1 VKGDYLIVVTLFF
14 VLTKYYRK
22 DTPNM
27 SALQDQPINT
37 SFLSP
42 IGFKFQLNNFPE
54 VNYFCQSATL
64 PGISISAIDIAT
76 PLKSIQIA
84 GDEVNFEELTIKFIV
99 DENMKN
105 WLSIYDWIV
114 GLGFPTPEGQDK
126 YRKLSED
133 LELTTD
139 ATLTVLT
146 GNMNPQINFV
156 FRECF
161 PLSLSSVAF
170 DSGGTDIDYV
180 TADVSFRY
188 DVYTVKNLLN
198 N

>member
-1 VKGDYLIVVTLFF
+1 
-14 VLTKYYRK
+14 
-22 DTPNM
+22 M
-27 SALQDQPINT
+27 AALQNQPINT

-64 PGISISAIDIAT
+64 PGVSISSISVPMQLKNID
-76 PLKSIQIA
+76 IA
-84 GDEVNFEELTIKFIV
+84 GDEVTFEELSIKFIV

-105 WLSIYDWIV
+105 WLSIYDWII
-114 GLGFPTPEGQDK
+114 GLGFPTKEGQEK
-126 YRKLSED
+126 YKKLSENS
-133 LELTTD
+133 ELTTD

-156 FRECF
+156 FKECF
-161 PLSLSSVAF
+161 PLSLTSIAF

-188 DVYTVKNLLN
+188 DVYTVQNLLEN
-198 N
+198 EITYEGARAYPSGEKPPVDDDTGA

>member
-1 VKGDYLIVVTLFF
+1 
-14 VLTKYYRK
+14 
-22 DTPNM
+22 M
-27 SALQDQPINT
+27 AALRDQPINT

-42 IGFKFQLNNFPE
+42 IGFKFQLNNFPA

-64 PGISISAIDIAT
+64 PGISISAIDVPT
-76 PLKSIQIA
+76 PLKTISIS
-84 GDEVNFEELTIKFIV
+84 GDEVSFEELSIKFIV

-114 GLGFPTPEGQDK
+114 GLGFPTKEGQEK
-126 YRKLSED
+126 YKKLSENS
-133 LELTTD
+133 ELTTD

-146 GNMNPQINFV
+146 SNMNAQINFH
-156 FRECF
+156 FKNCF
-161 PLSLSSVAF
+161 PLSLSSIAF

-188 DVYTVKNLLN
+188 DVYTVENLLSN
-198 N
+198 DSSYEGARAYPSGEKPPTDDTSGA

>member
-1 VKGDYLIVVTLFF
+1 
-14 VLTKYYRK
+14 
-22 DTPNM
+22 M

-42 IGFKFQLNNFPE
+42 IGFKFQLNNFPA

-64 PGISISAIDIAT
+64 PGISISAIDVPT
-76 PLKSIQIA
+76 PLKTIAMA
-84 GDEVNFEELTIKFIV
+84 GDEVAFEELSIKFIV

-105 WLSIYDWIV
+105 WLSIYDWII
-114 GLGFPTPEGQDK
+114 GLGFPTEEGQEK
-126 YRKLSED
+126 YAKLAIAS
-133 LELTTD
+133 ELTTD

-146 GNMNPQINFV
+146 SNMNAQINFR
-156 FRECF
+156 FQECF
-161 PLSLSSVAF
+161 PLSLSSIAF

-188 DVYTVKNLLN
+188 DVYTVENLLN
-198 N
+198 NDPTYEGTRAYPHGEKPPTTDLSGA

>member
-1 VKGDYLIVVTLFF
+1 
-14 VLTKYYRK
+14 
-22 DTPNM
+22 M
-27 SALQDQPINT
+27 SALRDQPTNT

-64 PGISISAIDIAT
+64 PGISISSINVPT
-76 PLKSIQIA
+76 PLKAIDLA
-84 GDEVNFEELTIKFIV
+84 GDEVTYEELSIKFIV

-105 WLSIYDWIV
+105 WLSIYDWII
-114 GLGFPTPEGQDK
+114 GLGFPTKEGQEK
-126 YRKLSED
+126 YAKLAIAS
-133 LELTTD
+133 ELTTD

-146 GNMNPQINFV
+146 SNMNPQINFV
-156 FRECF
+156 FKECF
-161 PLSLSSVAF
+161 PLSLTSIAF

-188 DVYTVKNLLN
+188 DVYTVENLLN
-198 N
+198 NETTYEGSRAYPSGEKPPTTDTSGA

>member
-1 VKGDYLIVVTLFF
+1 
-14 VLTKYYRK
+14 
-22 DTPNM
+22 M

-42 IGFKFQLNNFPE
+42 IGFKFQLNNFPA

-64 PGISISAIDIAT
+64 PGVSISFIEVAT
-76 PLKSIQIA
+76 PLKSIQMS
-84 GDEVNFEELTIKFIV
+84 GDEVSFEELSIKFIV

-105 WLSIYDWIV
+105 WLSIYDWII
-114 GLGFPTPEGQDK
+114 GLGFPTKEGQEK
-126 YRKLSED
+126 YAKLAIAS
-133 LELTTD
+133 ELTTD

-146 GNMNPQINFV
+146 SNMNAQINFV

-161 PLSLSSVAF
+161 PLSLSSIAF

-188 DVYTVKNLLN
+188 DVYTVENLLN
-198 N
+198 NEVSYEGARAYPSGEKPPTTDTSGA

>member
-1 VKGDYLIVVTLFF
+1 MS
-14 VLTKYYRK
+14 VL
-22 DTPNM
+22 
-27 SALQDQPINT
+27 QGQPINT

-54 VNYFCQSATL
+54 VNYFVQSASL
-64 PGISISAIDIAT
+64 PGISISSISVPT
-76 PLKSIQIA
+76 PLKAIDLA
-84 GDEVNFEELTIKFIV
+84 GDEINFEELTIKFIV

-105 WLSIYDWIV
+105 WLSIYDWII
-114 GLGFPTPEGQDK
+114 GLGFPTEEGQAK
-126 YRKLSED
+126 YKKLSTNS
-133 LELTTD
+133 ELTTD

-156 FRECF
+156 FQNCF
-161 PLSLSSVAF
+161 PLNLSSIAF

-188 DVYTVKNLLN
+188 DVYTVQNLLEN
-198 N
+198 ETSYEGSRAYPSGEKPPTTDTSGA

>member
-1 VKGDYLIVVTLFF
+1 
-14 VLTKYYRK
+14 
-22 DTPNM
+22 M
-27 SALQDQPINT
+27 AALRDQPINT

-42 IGFKFQLNNFPE
+42 IGFKFQLNRFPA

-64 PGISISAIDIAT
+64 PGVSISSISVPMQLKNID
-76 PLKSIQIA
+76 IA
-84 GDEVNFEELTIKFIV
+84 GDEVTFEELSIKFIV

-105 WLSIYDWIV
+105 WLSIYDWII
-114 GLGFPTPEGQDK
+114 GLGFPTEEGQEK
-126 YRKLSED
+126 YAKLAIAS
-133 LELTTD
+133 ELTTD

-146 GNMNPQINFV
+146 SNMNAQINFR

-161 PLSLSSVAF
+161 PLSLSSIAF

-188 DVYTVKNLLN
+188 DVYTVENLLN
-198 N
+198 NEVTYEGTRAYAHGEKPPTTDLSGA

>member
-1 VKGDYLIVVTLFF
+1 
-14 VLTKYYRK
+14 
-22 DTPNM
+22 M
-27 SALQDQPINT
+27 AALRDQPINT

-54 VNYFCQSATL
+54 VNYFVQSASL
-64 PGISISAIDIAT
+64 PGISISAIDVPTALKTIA
-76 PLKSIQIA
+76 IA

-105 WLSIYDWIV
+105 WLSIYDWII
-114 GLGFPTPEGQDK
+114 GLGFPTKEGQEK
-126 YRKLSED
+126 YAKLAATS
-133 LELTTD
+133 ELTTD

-146 GNMNPQINFV
+146 SNMNAQINFR

-161 PLSLSSVAF
+161 PLSLSSIAF

-188 DVYTVKNLLN
+188 DVYTVENLLTN
-198 N
+198 EVTYEGTRAYAHGEKPPTTDTSGA

>member
-1 VKGDYLIVVTLFF
+1 
-14 VLTKYYRK
+14 
-22 DTPNM
+22 M
-27 SALQDQPINT
+27 SALQNQPTNT

-64 PGISISAIDIAT
+64 PGISIGSISVPT
-76 PLKSIQIA
+76 PLKTIDLP
-84 GDEVNFEELTIKFIV
+84 GDEVAFEELSIRFVV

-105 WLSIYDWIV
+105 WLAIYDWII
-114 GLGFPTPEGQDK
+114 GLGFPTEEGQAK
-126 YRKLSED
+126 YKKLSED
-133 LELTTD
+133 SELTTD

-146 GNMNPQINFV
+146 SNMNPQINFR

-161 PLSLSSVAF
+161 PLSLSSIAF

-188 DVYTVKNLLN
+188 DVYTVENLLN
-198 N
+198 NEVTYEGTRAYPSGEKPPTDDLSGA

>member
-1 VKGDYLIVVTLFF
+1 
-14 VLTKYYRK
+14 
-22 DTPNM
+22 M
-27 SALQDQPINT
+27 SALQNQPINT

-64 PGISISAIDIAT
+64 PGISISSISVPT
-76 PLKSIQIA
+76 PLKTIELS
-84 GDEVNFEELTIKFIV
+84 GDEVTFEELTIKFIV

-105 WLSIYDWIV
+105 WLSIYDWII
-114 GLGFPTPEGQDK
+114 GLGFPTEEGQAK
-126 YRKLSED
+126 YAKLAIAS
-133 LELTTD
+133 ELTTD

-146 GNMNPQINFV
+146 SNMNPQINFV

-161 PLSLSSVAF
+161 PLSLSSVPF

-180 TADVSFRY
+180 TADVTFRY
-188 DVYTVKNLLN
+188 DVYTVQNLLN
-198 N
+198 NDVSYEGARAYPSGEKPPTTDTSGA

>member
-1 VKGDYLIVVTLFF
+1 
-14 VLTKYYRK
+14 
-22 DTPNM
+22 M
-27 SALQDQPINT
+27 SALQNQPDNI

-42 IGFKFQLNNFPE
+42 IGFKFQLNNFPD

-64 PGISISAIDIAT
+64 PGISINTISVPT
-76 PLKSIQIA
+76 PLKTIELS
-84 GDEVNFEELTIKFIV
+84 GDEVQFEELSIRFIV

-114 GLGFPTPEGQDK
+114 GIGFPTLEGQEK
-126 YRKLSED
+126 YKKLKTNS
-133 LELTTD
+133 ELTTD

-146 GNMNPQINFV
+146 GNMNPQINFR
-156 FRECF
+156 FNECF

-170 DSGGTDIDYV
+170 DSGGTDIEYV

-188 DVYTVKNLLN
+188 DVYTVENLLN